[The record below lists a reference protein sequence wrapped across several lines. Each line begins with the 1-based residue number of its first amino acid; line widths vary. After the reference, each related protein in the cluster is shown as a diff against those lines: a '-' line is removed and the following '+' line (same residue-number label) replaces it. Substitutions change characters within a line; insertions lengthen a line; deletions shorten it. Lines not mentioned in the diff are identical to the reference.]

1 MQSGFR
7 SGPARRRLA
16 ALVLAWY
23 DRHHRAMPWRV
34 PPPVLKSAG
43 RAAGA
48 RPDPYHV
55 WLSEVMLQQ
64 TTVAAVGSYFATFTT
79 RWPDLRALAG
89 APLEAVLAAWAGL
102 GYYARARNL
111 HRCAIAVAARLQGFS
126 QGSID
131 IILPGGTLV
140 IDWDGEG
147 EVYLEGPAEEVFSG
161 EWPV

>member
-111 HRCAIAVAARLQGFS
+111 HRCAVVVAAR
-126 QGSID
+126 
-131 IILPGGTLV
+131 P
-140 IDWDGEG
+140 GEG
-147 EVYLEGPAEEVFSG
+147 MDRPVWAPSISLTRAPGSVRWGSG
-161 EWPV
+161 A